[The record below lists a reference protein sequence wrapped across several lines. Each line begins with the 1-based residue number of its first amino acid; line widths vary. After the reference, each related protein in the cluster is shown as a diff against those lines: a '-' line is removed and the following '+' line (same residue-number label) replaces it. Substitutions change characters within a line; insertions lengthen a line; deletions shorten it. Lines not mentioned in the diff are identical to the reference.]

1 MKWLFQIPL
10 LFVVFAI
17 FNIALMV
24 SPSAFAPESLP
35 FFSLKLPSQ
44 ATWHA
49 TNGHFV
55 ALGSI
60 LLFFAE
66 MLKINRFGAAG
77 LTSQVISALL
87 AIALLLE
94 FLLWPPAGNS
104 TCLIIA
110 LTCLASGAGGILLSA
125 PNTKSDFSI
134 GGIH

>member
-10 LFVVFAI
+10 LLVIFAVFNLAMI
-17 FNIALMV
+17 V
-24 SPSAFAPESLP
+24 SPGAFAPEALP
-35 FFSLKLPSQ
+35 LFSLTLPSQ

-55 ALGSI
+55 AIATVL
-60 LLFFAE
+60 LLFAE
-66 MLKINRFGAAG
+66 LLKINRFGG
-77 LTSQVISALL
+77 IGITSQVISALL

-104 TCLIIA
+104 TCLLIA
-110 LTCLASGAGGILLSA
+110 ISCLAAGAGGVLLSG
-125 PNTKSDFSI
+125 PNSKTDFSI